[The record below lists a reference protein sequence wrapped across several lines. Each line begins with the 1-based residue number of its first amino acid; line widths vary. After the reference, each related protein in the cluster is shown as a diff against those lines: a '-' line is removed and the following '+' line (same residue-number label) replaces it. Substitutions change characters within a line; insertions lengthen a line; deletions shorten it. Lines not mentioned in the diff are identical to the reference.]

1 MNNFQRITA
10 SREALAAFL
19 GTIPAIETPW
29 DDAFHR
35 IYCSSCSAADC
46 DDCRRPERDTA
57 MVARPPG
64 GGGREMIVICR
75 EVSKNSGEIA
85 VYPIKAPA
93 TERLLF
99 QLQIRSRVNPELR
112 YFVVALARWE
122 NEELRKQIERLLRRK
137 DVTQRAIDALGGMV
151 EL

>member
-1 MNNFQRITA
+1 
-10 SREALAAFL
+10 
-19 GTIPAIETPW
+19 
-29 DDAFHR
+29 
-35 IYCSSCSAADC
+35 
-46 DDCRRPERDTA
+46 
-57 MVARPPG
+57 
-64 GGGREMIVICR
+64 MIVICR

-85 VYPIKAPA
+85 VYPIKEPA

>member
-1 MNNFQRITA
+1 
-10 SREALAAFL
+10 
-19 GTIPAIETPW
+19 
-29 DDAFHR
+29 
-35 IYCSSCSAADC
+35 
-46 DDCRRPERDTA
+46 
-57 MVARPPG
+57 
-64 GGGREMIVICR
+64 MIVICR

-93 TERLLF
+93 TERLF

-122 NEELRKQIERLLRRK
+122 NEEQRGQIERLLRRK

>member
-1 MNNFQRITA
+1 
-10 SREALAAFL
+10 
-19 GTIPAIETPW
+19 
-29 DDAFHR
+29 
-35 IYCSSCSAADC
+35 
-46 DDCRRPERDTA
+46 
-57 MVARPPG
+57 
-64 GGGREMIVICR
+64 MIVICR

-151 EL
+151 ELGQAQTLPALARGASTSLRSRGRKIFSPIGALLPADARVASSE

>member
-1 MNNFQRITA
+1 
-10 SREALAAFL
+10 
-19 GTIPAIETPW
+19 
-29 DDAFHR
+29 
-35 IYCSSCSAADC
+35 
-46 DDCRRPERDTA
+46 
-57 MVARPPG
+57 
-64 GGGREMIVICR
+64 MIVICR
-75 EVSKNSGEIA
+75 EVSKNNGEIA

-112 YFVVALARWE
+112 YFVVAIARWE
-122 NEELRKQIERLLRRK
+122 NEELRKQIERLLHRK